1 MSTEDF
7 NSLGTLQAQVMDT
20 LWDLGEGTV
29 HQIRDEMEKTN
40 KDIAY
45 TTVLS
50 TLQRLEKAGWT
61 KHRTEGR
68 IYVYFP
74 VKTRKQTLAVSLKKL
89 VRRIFKGNPIKLV
102 HHVLEVE
109 DVSKEDVA
117 TIKKIL
123 AKKGSKKPDA

>member
-68 IYVYFP
+68 IYVYIP
-74 VKTRKQTLAVSLKKL
+74 VKTRKQTLAVSLKKI
-89 VRRIFKGNPIKLV
+89 VRRIFKGNPIELV

-109 DVSKEDVA
+109 NVSKEDVA
-117 TIKKIL
+117 AIKKLL